1 MMEDE
6 VQFKLG
12 TCIQYSS
19 ALFSAAWGSSSGLWS
34 TKQPSDHD
42 TEEGTPQ
49 SKFGKQDRIQA
60 FSCIFKYFQREIGL
74 VPKPLRQIYEVF
86 FNIFFVVVSIALTP
100 FRTLYFK
107 RIKSCH
113 GCNGFSWRKM
123 PAVSDLCLSKSTI
136 TLLDSLN
143 GGTGISL

>member
-1 MMEDE
+1 MKSNLSLVPAYNTPLRYFLRLGALPVDFE
-6 VQFKLG
+6 VQVNHLATILRREPPNQNLGNKIGFK
-12 TCIQYSS
+12 
-19 ALFSAAWGSSSGLWS
+19 
-34 TKQPSDHD
+34 
-42 TEEGTPQ
+42 
-49 SKFGKQDRIQA
+49 R

-136 TLLDSLN
+136 TLVDSLN